1 MSSAPHDGP
10 EGALPRAS
18 GGPDERGEGRRRW
31 PSLALLGVVAV
42 AIAVVVVEIVGGG
55 GGSGGG
61 LSDNASAISL
71 ASVTRQALSSQTQV
85 SGTLGY
91 TGASKIL
98 VPGGASPSTVLK
110 AAQSVAAG
118 ETSSQAAA
126 ATLSADQ
133 RTLAV
138 AQAGVAAARK
148 KQSVD
153 CAGVN
158 AAETPQSGSSAG
170 GDSSPSPCSSD
181 QQTLAADQQT
191 VSGDAAKLTGDRAS
205 VAMAESGLVNAQSS
219 LSAARA
225 AATLSGQ
232 GSTFTWLPAA
242 GRVIARGQRLYDVDG
257 QPVVLLYGPVL
268 ASRPFQ
274 TGMSAGPDVGEL
286 NANLD
291 ALGAGRGLA
300 GDDFSSA
307 TAAAIAA
314 FQSARGLRTTG
325 QLLLGSV
332 VFESA
337 AVRVSTVTPALGAS
351 VAPGPVLGITS
362 AARLVTIELDAADQ
376 GLVKVGDAVTI
387 TLPDNRNTPGRV
399 TYVASVAKETSNGSG
414 GSSPTVSVD
423 ALPTDPAA
431 TNGLDQA
438 PVEVSITTGSVPS
451 ALVVP
456 VNALLALAGGG
467 YAVEEVPASGPH
479 RLVGVS
485 LGLFDDADGLV
496 EVSGAGLTAGARV
509 VVPSQ

>member
-1 MSSAPHDGP
+1 MSSAPNDGP
-10 EGALPRAS
+10 DVALPQVSAR
-18 GGPDERGEGRRRW
+18 PDGRGEGRRRW
-31 PSLALLGVVAV
+31 PVLALLGVVAI
-42 AIAVVVVEIVGGG
+42 AIAVLAVELV
-55 GGSGGG
+55 GGSGGSGDG
-61 LSDNASAISL
+61 LADNASAISL

-110 AAQSVAAG
+110 AAQSVAAA

-126 ATLSADQ
+126 ATLSDDQ
-133 RTLAV
+133 RTLAL
-138 AQAGVAAARK
+138 AQAGVSAARE

-158 AAETPQSGSSAG
+158 AAETPPSGSSAS
-170 GDSSPSPCSSD
+170 GDSSSSPCSGD
-181 QQTLAADQQT
+181 QQALAADQQT
-191 VSGDAAKLTGDRAS
+191 LSGDATKLTGDRAS
-205 VAMAESGLVNAQSS
+205 VAMAGTGLVNAQSS
-219 LSAARA
+219 LSAARGS
-225 AATLSGQ
+225 ATLSGQ

-242 GRVIARGQRLYDVDG
+242 GRVIARGQRLYAVDG
-257 QPVVLLYGPVL
+257 QSVVLLYGPVL

-274 TGMSAGPDVGEL
+274 AGMSAGSDVGEL

-314 FQSARGLRTTG
+314 FQSAHGLRATG

-337 AVRVSTVTPALGAS
+337 AVRVTSVTPALGAS

-376 GLVKVGDAVTI
+376 ALVKVGDAVTI
-387 TLPDNRNTPGRV
+387 TLPDNQSTPGRV

-423 ALPTDPAA
+423 AVLSDPAA
-431 TNGLDQA
+431 ASGLDQA

-456 VNALLALAGGG
+456 VDALLALAGGG

-496 EVSGAGLTAGARV
+496 GVSGAGLAAGQRV
-509 VVPSQ
+509 VVPGQ